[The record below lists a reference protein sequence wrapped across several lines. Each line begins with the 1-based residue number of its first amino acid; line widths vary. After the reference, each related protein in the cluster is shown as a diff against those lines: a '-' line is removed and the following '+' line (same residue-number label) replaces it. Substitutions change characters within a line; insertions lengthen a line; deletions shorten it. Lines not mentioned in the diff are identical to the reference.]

1 MTLTF
6 LKQIAKALSVQFG
19 SDCEIVIHDLTRKSI
34 GKSIIY
40 IENGHITNRQIGD
53 GPSQIVIETLKKDP
67 SKVHDQLGYLTRTD
81 GGKTLKSST
90 IFVRESEDGPVQ
102 YIFGINYDITR
113 FLYFQDAIR
122 ALITEST
129 DSAVNPS
136 YHQEPTRIQTNVE
149 DILDELIL
157 QSVSIIGKPVSLM
170 TKEEKIEAIQFLNSS
185 GAFLITRAGD
195 KVSQYFGI
203 SKYTLYNYIKADQQ

>member
-1 MTLTF
+1 MEEVRR
-6 LKQIAKALSVQFG
+6 IAAAAINSCIDRHG
-19 SDCEIVIHDLTRKSI
+19 CDWYEIK
-34 GKSIIY
+34 
-40 IENGHITNRQIGD
+40 NRI
-53 GPSQIVIETLKKDP
+53 KD
-67 SKVHDQLGYLTRTD
+67 
-81 GGKTLKSST
+81 
-90 IFVRESEDGPVQ
+90 
-102 YIFGINYDITR
+102 DITR

-122 ALITEST
+122 ALITENT